1 MKVIDGTPE
10 YILIEPTE
18 GMLDINEWK
27 KGIST
32 IIRKAEKGK
41 VKRVGVTL
49 HRNRDHYESCSD
61 YLISSGFEHYAS
73 KVNVYRD
80 LKEMES
86 FHPYTWRTLE
96 DRGTTEKAFMEVW
109 RMCRQGSDNAAS
121 TLSME
126 QHLQSVKQE
135 LGSGWKYSCRIF
147 YKDHQPIGIAIPH
160 IEPGTTNEGRL
171 FYFGV
176 FPSARSKGT
185 GSTLHRQVL
194 GCLKEMG
201 AEYYIGSTHLNNE
214 KMQRVFE
221 KNGCHIHAYTESYY
235 KYF

>member
-61 YLISSGFEHYAS
+61 YLISSGFEHFAS

-121 TLSME
+121 TLSMK

-147 YKDHQPIGIAIPH
+147 IKTISKSESPFPILNRVQQMKGGCFTLGSFPV
-160 IEPGTTNEGRL
+160 PGQKEQEAHCTGRRWD
-171 FYFGV
+171 
-176 FPSARSKGT
+176 A
-185 GSTLHRQVL
+185 
-194 GCLKEMG
+194 
-201 AEYYIGSTHLNNE
+201 
-214 KMQRVFE
+214 
-221 KNGCHIHAYTESYY
+221 
-235 KYF
+235 